1 MQLSNEQ
8 SSIEKLN
15 IDAEIKEKAVRII
28 RAIEKRNIHC
38 VDVGYAQRENQS
50 KLN

>member
-1 MQLSNEQ
+1 MNKVVLRSL
-8 SSIEKLN
+8 IL

-38 VDVGYAQRENQS
+38 VDAGYAQRENQS